1 MLKKEKFCII
11 KNFHT
16 LNDHKKIL
24 NFLKKN
30 FDSNKDIRFSGPR
43 RIKQGDYQRLDI
55 GNTYKNPRF
64 IRTIYV
70 NEWLKRMI
78 IFSNLLSQLFN

>member
-1 MLKKEKFCII
+1 MII
-11 KNFHT
+11 KKFWIFS
-16 LNDHKKIL
+16 KK
-24 NFLKKN
+24 K
-30 FDSNKDIRFSGPR
+30 FDFKKDIRFSGPR

-70 NEWLKRMI
+70 NEWLKKNDNFFKLIEPI
-78 IFSNLLSQLFN
+78 ILIRNYVSKIKKLNNK